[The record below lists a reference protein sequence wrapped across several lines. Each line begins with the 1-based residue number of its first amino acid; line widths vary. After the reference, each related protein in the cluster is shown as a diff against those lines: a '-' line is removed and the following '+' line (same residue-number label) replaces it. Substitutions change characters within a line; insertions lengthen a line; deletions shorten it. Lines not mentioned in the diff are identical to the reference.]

1 MAPVAT
7 LVGLPED
14 VCGTIDEFVAWEPT
28 PSAKCFVDCY
38 REDPWENE
46 RAGWIGKWWYHMVTP
61 SSHWQWFPRRF
72 VSIHAIERRTAFTK
86 AKWENE
92 LEQDR
97 LAKENEPSSHNFH
110 NLPAEIVAI
119 IKAMKSDRHP
129 PTPSAIAIKE
139 ANLQFEYDDEGWL
152 NIWIPRRNGA
162 NFRMPRWR
170 PITIHGLGRVEVSHE
185 TNIIEV
191 DIDWKFVRWRRDRE
205 REREEALYD
214 AWLRVQREGANRL

>member
-7 LVGLPED
+7 L
-14 VCGTIDEFVAWEPT
+14 
-28 PSAKCFVDCY
+28 
-38 REDPWENE
+38 
-46 RAGWIGKWWYHMVTP
+46 
-61 SSHWQWFPRRF
+61 
-72 VSIHAIERRTAFTK
+72 
-86 AKWENE
+86 
-92 LEQDR
+92 
-97 LAKENEPSSHNFH
+97 H

-139 ANLQFEYDDEGWL
+139 ANLQFEYDDEWWL

-162 NFRMPRWR
+162 NFRRPRWR
-170 PITIHGLGRVEVSHE
+170 PSTIHGLGRVEVSHE

-191 DIDWKFVRWRRDRE
+191 DLDWELSVRWRRGQE
-205 REREEALYD
+205 GREREEALYD